1 MKKLALMLGLMAA
14 ASFSGLLF
22 AADEKPEATVKG
34 EILDLACYVDHGA
47 SGEKHG
53 GKCGKT
59 CISSGLPVG
68 IKGEDGKVYVVIG
81 NHKPLNSELA
91 DYAGKTVTLK
101 GNPMS
106 KDGVNLLAN
115 AELVK

>member
-1 MKKLALMLGLMAA
+1 MKKLSLLFSLIAVS
-14 ASFSGLLF
+14 SFSSALY

-34 EILDLACYVDHGA
+34 EVLDLACYVDHGA
-47 SGEKHG
+47 TGEKHG
-53 GKCGKT
+53 SACGKK

-68 IKGEDGKVYVVIG
+68 LKADDGKVYLVIG
-81 NHKPLNSELA
+81 DHKPLNAELA
-91 DYAGKTVTLK
+91 PYAGKVVSLK
-101 GNPMS
+101 GNPIS